1 MKSSS
6 VATAVRFA
14 TVVIGL
20 ALVVL
25 AWQATRTGGR
35 MPASLS
41 IVFGLILILGLGAA
55 LRYVGDRIPVLG
67 ALGGAPLLSLLLP
80 SALVAN
86 GVFPL
91 VALDAIAAV
100 MQSSW
105 LVHAYLSCLAV
116 SCLYGAARNG
126 FPKGFL
132 ALLVVLAVATA
143 AAFLVG
149 IGVGLWLGFPPYYTT
164 FFILIPLMS
173 GGLADG
179 LHFLSRGYAELGL
192 LGSATVEVLPIL
204 LPAAL
209 NGTVLSALVAGV
221 LGAFARRA
229 MPAPDDAGEL
239 GAACVACHRGA
250 IAGEILR
257 RDWLCLVLSAGVV
270 CGLWGLLGFYPDFP
284 VPILALFLM
293 LALRSSGALPQA
305 TGERLARLCGGV
317 AMRLTCP
324 VLVGSGI
331 IHLSWPDLL
340 KALSLG
346 YIGVCVTAVVAMAV
360 VGALAGRV
368 LKLDPV
374 ASALVMTAQCG
385 PGDVSAVATLS
396 AARRLALIPYVIT
409 LSQLGVVL
417 VAAGVAVARHLL

>member
-6 VATAVRFA
+6 FAAAGWLGAVVA
-14 TVVIGL
+14 GL
-20 ALVVL
+20 SLGIV
-25 AWQATRTGGR
+25 AWQSARAGLRLAPPLAAALGIF
-35 MPASLS
+35 L
-41 IVFGLILILGLGAA
+41 IVGLGAG
-55 LRYVGDRIPVLG
+55 LRCVGDKIPVLG
-67 ALGGAPLLSLLLP
+67 ALGGAPLLSLLVP
-80 SALVAN
+80 SALVAY
-86 GVFPL
+86 GGLPT
-91 VALDAIAAV
+91 VAIDAVATV
-100 MQSSW
+100 MQSPL

-116 SCLYGAARNG
+116 ACLYGVVRNG
-126 FPKGFL
+126 FPQGFL
-132 ALLVVLAVATA
+132 ALLLVLALATA

-192 LGSATVEVLPIL
+192 LGNATVEVLPVL

-229 MPAPDDAGEL
+229 MPPVVDAGEL
-239 GAACVACHRGA
+239 GAPCVACSRVPFSEA
-250 IAGEILR
+250 RAR
-257 RDWLCLVLSAGVV
+257 RDGVCLILSACAV
-270 CGLWGLLGFYPDFP
+270 CTLWGALGFYPDFP
-284 VPILALFLM
+284 VPIVVIFLM
-293 LALRSSGALPQA
+293 LVLRASGALPVV
-305 TGERLARLCGGV
+305 TGDRLARRCGTV
-317 AMRLTCP
+317 AMHLTCP
-324 VLVGSGI
+324 VLVGSSI
-331 IHLSWPDLL
+331 IHLSWPDLI
-340 KALSLG
+340 KALTLG
-346 YIGVCVTAVVAMAV
+346 YVGVCVSAVAVMAV
-360 VGALAGRV
+360 VGAIVGRA

-374 ASALVMTAQCG
+374 AAALVMTAQCG

>member
-1 MKSSS
+1 MKLPS
-6 VATAVRFA
+6 VLTARRVGA
-14 TVVIGL
+14 VVVGL
-20 ALVVL
+20 VLAALV
-25 AWQATRTGGR
+25 WQVAQAGGR
-35 MPASLS
+35 MPAPLS
-41 IVFGLILILGLGAA
+41 IVFGLVLIIVLGGG
-55 LRYVGDRIPVLG
+55 LRYVGEKTPVLG

-80 SALVAN
+80 SALVAY

-91 VALDAIAAV
+91 VAIDAIAAV
-100 MQSSW
+100 MQSSL

-116 SCLYGAARNG
+116 ACLYGLPRNG
-126 FPKGFL
+126 FPRGFL
-132 ALLVVLAVATA
+132 ALLLVLAVATA

-192 LGSATVEVLPIL
+192 LGDATVEVLPIL

-229 MPAPDDAGEL
+229 MPAADDAVEL
-239 GAACVACHRGA
+239 GAACVACRRVPLV
-250 IAGEILR
+250 GEIAR
-257 RDWLCLVLSAGVV
+257 RDWLCLILSACVV
-270 CGLWGLLGFYPDFP
+270 CGLWAMLGFYPDFP
-284 VPILALFLM
+284 VPILAIFVM
-293 LALRSSGALPQA
+293 LALRSSGVLSPAS
-305 TGERLARLCGGV
+305 GERLARFCGAV
-317 AMRLTCP
+317 AVRLTCP
-324 VLVGSGI
+324 VLVGTGI

-346 YIGVCVTAVVAMAV
+346 YVGVCVTAVAVMAV
-360 VGALAGRV
+360 VGALVGWA